1 MDIIN
6 LYNCLND
13 NEKSILYKLL
23 KDEKTKAAEE
33 IHVEDWAEKADI
45 SVRLFNILKWRFPKS
60 KCNKTADDITFSD
73 FMQIRGA
80 GQKTWHEFTLARGY

>member
-6 LYNCLND
+6 LYNCLSD

-33 IHVEDWAEKADI
+33 IHVEDWAEKHGV
-45 SVRLFNILKWRFPKS
+45 SCRLYNILKSRFPKS
-60 KCNKTADDITFSD
+60 KCNKTAHDITFSD
-73 FMQIRGA
+73 FMGIRGA
-80 GQKTWHEFTLARGY
+80 GQKSWHEFTLLRGY